1 MSAAAV
7 LGVLAACGLLTRTGP
22 PGRLR
27 TDPEL
32 GQSVPS
38 VRVVDGVPPKP
49 PGPRPGDRLVQ
60 AFSVSERR

>member
-1 MSAAAV
+1 MSAASV
-7 LGVLAACGLLTRTGP
+7 FGVLAASGLFARTGP

-38 VRVVDGVPPKP
+38 VRVVEGVPPKP

-60 AFSVSERR
+60 AFSVSEHR